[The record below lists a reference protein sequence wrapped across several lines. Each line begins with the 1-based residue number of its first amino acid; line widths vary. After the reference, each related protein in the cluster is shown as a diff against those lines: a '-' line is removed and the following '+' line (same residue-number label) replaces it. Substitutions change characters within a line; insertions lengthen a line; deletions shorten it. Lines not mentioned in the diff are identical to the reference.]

1 MFCHRCGKTLPP
13 DSKFCNGCGT
23 GITSEQPNLASQT
36 FSSVRVPLTT
46 GKSTPLEISPQV
58 EEKVI
63 FQIRPSFYSV
73 GTAYAIAALGCI
85 LATTVIGLLA
95 FPLKTVFVF
104 AALAFCFPIVRH
116 IQRNRI
122 VYTLTPSK
130 IEIDSGILSKTVR
143 NIPLRNVQ
151 DVTVSAKL
159 FERMIGVG
167 DVIIDSAAEAGKI
180 RMRQIP
186 DPRKQADLVLQ
197 QLHRWQ

>member
-36 FSSVRVPLTT
+36 FSSVSIP
-46 GKSTPLEISPQV
+46 PEISPQS

-85 LATTVIGLLA
+85 LATAIIGLLA
-95 FPLKTVFVF
+95 FPLKIVFVF

-159 FERMIGVG
+159 FERMIGIG

>member
-36 FSSVRVPLTT
+36 FSSVSIPLA
-46 GKSTPLEISPQV
+46 ISSQV

-73 GTAYAIAALGCI
+73 GTAYAIAAFGCI
-85 LATTVIGLLA
+85 LATAIIGLLA
-95 FPLKTVFVF
+95 FPLKFVFVF

-151 DVTVSAKL
+151 DVSVSAKL
-159 FERMIGVG
+159 FERMIGIG